1 MNKEDKEM
9 WLTIIG
15 FYLIAGVAGYL
26 ISEFIL
32 K

>member
-15 FYLIAGVAGYL
+15 FYLTAGVVGYL